1 MTGIETRVDG
11 ICARCSM
18 EAIGL
23 IVVAG
28 EGWCES
34 CIGRDPAPAGGGVH
48 LAEAAAMLDRCPTC
62 GFTLRCGLCGGSPAP
77 AGAARWVVHV
87 PEQPPSQNAFKA
99 GLFPPKGAT
108 FAQLRKLMLGQA
120 GSYGRLVETWRKL
133 LADKLLAAACWKAT
147 GRRRVVF
154 TRLMGP
160 RNKAFDAFNAVG
172 GIFSR
177 PERRSLRA
185 HSSHSPTS
193 NFATSSSS
201 TSAKRL
207 RRQGK
212 QLIRRTGP
220 ASCGG

>member
-23 IVVAG
+23 IVAAG

-172 GIFSR
+172 GMKPICDALVHLEALVDDAPACFEGFVHQRRAQPGELTGLRIEITELESK
-177 PERRSLRA
+177 PE
-185 HSSHSPTS
+185 
-193 NFATSSSS
+193 
-201 TSAKRL
+201 
-207 RRQGK
+207 
-212 QLIRRTGP
+212 
-220 ASCGG
+220 

>member
-172 GIFSR
+172 GMKPICDALVHLEALVDDAPAYF
-177 PERRSLRA
+177 EGFVHQRRAQPGELTGLRIEI
-185 HSSHSPTS
+185 TELD
-193 NFATSSSS
+193 TKE
-201 TSAKRL
+201 T
-207 RRQGK
+207 
-212 QLIRRTGP
+212 
-220 ASCGG
+220 